1 MENSNNDLLIRF
13 ENRCEN
19 QRNKLQSL
27 EIKVNRLETNFED
40 TRDKLDDIKNIQIVE
55 LERVTNN
62 ISTTLT
68 DIKGDFKVIKYSTI
82 TFITGLIASQIGLI
96 ELIKKL
102 IL

>member
-1 MENSNNDLLIRF
+1 METNNELLLRF

-19 QRNKLQSL
+19 QRNKLQNL
-27 EIKVNRLETNFED
+27 EIKINRLETNFED

-68 DIKGDFKVIKYSTI
+68 DIKADFKVIKYSSI
-82 TFITGLIASQIGLI
+82 TFIVGLLASQVGLID
-96 ELIKKL
+96 LIKKL
-102 IL
+102 VF